1 MLVCLACYGPRLAA
15 LLESAT
21 ELRFGRQEPSTGEA
35 NEALRLKAPVGE
47 LGLQRLLET
56 LRASGADLLIC
67 GGITSE
73 EREVIVGG
81 GIRVEAWVAGTAEEV
96 LRAWR
101 TGWLTAKRMPGCG
114 GKGADPRAGSR

>member
-1 MLVCLACYGPRLAA
+1 MIVCLACYGPRLAA

-21 ELRFGRQEPSTGEA
+21 ELRFSQGDASNGEA
-35 NEALRLKAPVGE
+35 LSLKASVVE
-47 LGLQRLLET
+47 LGLPRLLET

-67 GGITSE
+67 GAITTE
-73 EREVIVGG
+73 EYTFITGG

-101 TGWLTAKRMPGCG
+101 AGWLATKRMPGCG
-114 GKGADPRAGSR
+114 GNGTDPGAGL